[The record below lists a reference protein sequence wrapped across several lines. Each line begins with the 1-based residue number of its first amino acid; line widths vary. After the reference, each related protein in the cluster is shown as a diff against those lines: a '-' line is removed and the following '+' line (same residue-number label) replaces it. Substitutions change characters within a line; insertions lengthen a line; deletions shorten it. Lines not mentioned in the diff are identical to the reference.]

1 MIIRYA
7 RVSTDE
13 RNQKLEP
20 QTDALTGA
28 LQQHLDGCEPVRRI
42 HPWLSAAST
51 MKKECSRMS
60 KTTLGTLYAVGNV
73 GMDKQGKPIIGAIIE
88 ISPQHLPELVNFI
101 GFSMAITHP
110 TESEQHLG

>member
-1 MIIRYA
+1 
-7 RVSTDE
+7 
-13 RNQKLEP
+13 
-20 QTDALTGA
+20 
-28 LQQHLDGCEPVRRI
+28 
-42 HPWLSAAST
+42 

-88 ISPQHLPELVNFI
+88 ISPHHLPELVNFI

-110 TESEQHLG
+110 TESEQHLA